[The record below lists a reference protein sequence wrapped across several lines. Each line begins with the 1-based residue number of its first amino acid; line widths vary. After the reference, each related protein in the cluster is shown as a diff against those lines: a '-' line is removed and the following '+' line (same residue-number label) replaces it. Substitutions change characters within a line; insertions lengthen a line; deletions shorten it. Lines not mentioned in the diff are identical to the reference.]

1 MWHFRC
7 LFCWVCLD
15 SLDTLLS
22 PICLTVIHVVFQE
35 PESPDLDLSE
45 DEELTQQFDMHSLI
59 VSSLQAQE
67 SDRVATAD
75 EVISEIETMMQ
86 VLY

>member
-1 MWHFRC
+1 MFQLPVCWIC
-7 LFCWVCLD
+7 LYSSD
-15 SLDTLLS
+15 RLLS
-22 PICLTVIHVVFQE
+22 PFCLTVIHVVFQV